1 MPDEEREPDPSELI
15 VPASP
20 ETLALVV
27 RRGDLEVVVRFRP
40 ADEGDPSKG
49 DLDLTVDDPRL
60 PHLVEGVV
68 TESGLVTRAGLVTR
82 DPGREI
88 VGADLRSGAVLR
100 VLRDA
105 AVSVRTYADLPP
117 LTVGALADADFEG
130 DGPELRVRRTLTPE
144 HATQLGQA
152 VRAQLGTDGESA
164 EPRRRVQGA
173 QAAEQLAEVV
183 RLYRKAVEMGDPAPR
198 RTIAGRLNYSN
209 EHIGRLLVKARRQG
223 LLGPAKIGKP
233 GEREAP

>member
-1 MPDEEREPDPSELI
+1 MPDEEREPDPSELT

-40 ADEGDPSKG
+40 TAEDDPSKG

-60 PHLVEGVV
+60 PHLVAGVV
-68 TESGLVTRAGLVTR
+68 TGSGLVTRAGLVTR
-82 DPGREI
+82 GPGREI

-105 AVSVRTYADLPP
+105 AVSVRTYADLPA
-117 LTVGALADADFEG
+117 LTFWDLADADFEG

-144 HATQLGQA
+144 HAAQLGQA
-152 VRAQLGTDGESA
+152 VQGQLGTDGESS
-164 EPRRRVQGA
+164 EPRRRVRGA

-198 RTIAGRLNYSN
+198 QTIADRLKYSN
-209 EHIGRLLVKARRQG
+209 EHIGRLLVKARQQG
-223 LLGPAKIGKP
+223 LLGPAKAGKP
-233 GEREAP
+233 GERDTL